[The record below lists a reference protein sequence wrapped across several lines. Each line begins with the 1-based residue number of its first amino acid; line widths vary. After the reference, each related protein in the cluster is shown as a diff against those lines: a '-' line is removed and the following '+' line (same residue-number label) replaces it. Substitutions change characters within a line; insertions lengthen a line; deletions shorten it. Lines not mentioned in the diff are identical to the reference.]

1 MISRKLL
8 LKLGVFLILALFL
21 LAVGGIFFPVPP
33 PHVYLP
39 GDKLFWVAGFPI
51 TNTFI
56 SSWLTIIVL
65 SLLFFLGTRRM
76 RIVPRGLQNICEL
89 IVETIIGFCES
100 VAGKDYGR
108 KFSIVVGT
116 ILLFVLMNAWL
127 SLLPGFKV
135 IGFGEHG
142 VFETAFFGE
151 REGFIVHKPLFRN
164 ANTDINVPL
173 SLAIVSFIFVQFWG
187 TRALGARKYL
197 GKFVRIGPMLHGLKE
212 FFKGKVLDGLMGL
225 FIGFIQIFVGALELI
240 SEFVR
245 VISFTFRLFGNM
257 TAGATVV
264 LMIAFLIPWLVPVPF
279 YGLEMILGFV
289 QALIFGGLTLVFAAT
304 AITPHEE
311 H

>member
-1 MISRKLL
+1 MILKIKADDTVIFSRSKLTQ
-8 LKLGVFLILALFL
+8 
-21 LAVGGIFFPVPP
+21 
-33 PHVYLP
+33 
-39 GDKLFWVAGFPI
+39 PI
-51 TNTFI
+51 HKTRGACNGNHRTSWFDQKRKSQI
-56 SSWLTIIVL
+56 SSHMTRHKVSNPHHSNTTIKL
-65 SLLFFLGTRRM
+65 
-76 RIVPRGLQNICEL
+76 
-89 IVETIIGFCES
+89 
-100 VAGKDYGR
+100 
-108 KFSIVVGT
+108 
-116 ILLFVLMNAWL
+116 W
-127 SLLPGFKV
+127 
-135 IGFGEHG
+135 
-142 VFETAFFGE
+142 
-151 REGFIVHKPLFRN
+151 
-164 ANTDINVPL
+164 
-173 SLAIVSFIFVQFWG
+173 
-187 TRALGARKYL
+187 KYL